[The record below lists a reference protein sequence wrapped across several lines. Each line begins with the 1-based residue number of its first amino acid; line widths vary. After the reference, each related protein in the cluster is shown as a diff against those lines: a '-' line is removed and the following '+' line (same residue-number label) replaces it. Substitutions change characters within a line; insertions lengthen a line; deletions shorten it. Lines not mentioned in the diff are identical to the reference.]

1 MVKTHDK
8 AASLFNAS
16 GGSIDVSS
24 VVDIE
29 VYFGDVLLRL
39 GEVLVADVGFNVL
52 SPWCGA
58 ELGWKTYL
66 SKTGSRMHKGNKK
79 SIKLVGHNR
88 AWWAFSGGKKS
99 KASSKKGAEGPKDME
114 LDSLKDT
121 FVPGSEVTIPSGPRT
136 APRSILKKGGK
147 GLRKVDELED
157 EQCGRHALSS
167 TPFSFLLRGFRFELF
182 SPESPLKKPEVP
194 QSRPE
199 SPLRKPEVPQSRPES
214 PLGKPEVPQS
224 CLESP
229 KKSLACFRQNY

>member
-1 MVKTHDK
+1 M
-8 AASLFNAS
+8 
-16 GGSIDVSS
+16 
-24 VVDIE
+24 VDIE
-29 VYFGDVLLRL
+29 VDFGDVLLRL

-66 SKTGSRMHKGNKK
+66 SKTGSRMYKGNKK

-121 FVPGSEVTIPSGPRT
+121 VVPGSEVPIPSGQRT

-147 GLRKVDELED
+147 SLHKVDELDD

-167 TPFSFLLRGFRFELF
+167 TPFSFLLRGFRSEIFN
-182 SPESPLKKPEVP
+182 
-194 QSRPE
+194 
-199 SPLRKPEVPQSRPES
+199 PES
-214 PLGKPEVPQS
+214 PLGKPKVPSS
-224 CLESP
+224 CPESP
-229 KKSLACFRQNY
+229 QEELVFDKNLRKQHDMCGWLELALDF